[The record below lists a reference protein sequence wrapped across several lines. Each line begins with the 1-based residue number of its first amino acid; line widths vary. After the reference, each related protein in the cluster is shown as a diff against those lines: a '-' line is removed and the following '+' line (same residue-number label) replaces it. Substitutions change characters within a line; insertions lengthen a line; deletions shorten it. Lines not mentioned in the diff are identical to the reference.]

1 MTTTTKEQIFKNFDY
16 TNTSAWLTVQAYADV
31 LGQPFNPDDP
41 SQRNSPAQRGPW
53 PSDDWGQA
61 RRLVDFDLRAHP
73 EIEPIKRQITH
84 MSRFKVFEPD
94 KNGRMSSKEVLTVMG
109 RFRAVDYL
117 GDELSTTYHEGW
129 FKKPSVRIVPRD
141 RSNPEKKNKY
151 GELELEKKITGF
163 TYEYTIQV
171 PNEVKARRELIDSII
186 DRSPFSYK
194 ENILFQYKDMQQSN
208 MVTGPHSNPRRSS
221 VYSYDQFYRCDLTE
235 LHRLLYNRYGPDGK
249 QPYFDQQSGKWLD
262 EHNNVVDQTNKGL
275 YK

>member
-94 KNGRMSSKEVLTVMG
+94 KNGRMTSKEVMTIMG
-109 RFRAVDYL
+109 RFLAVDYL
-117 GDELSTTYHEGW
+117 GNDLSTTYHEGW
-129 FKKPSVRIVPRD
+129 FKKPIVRKVPKD

-151 GELELEKKITGF
+151 GELELQKQITGF
-163 TYEYTIQV
+163 TFEYTVQV

-194 ENILFQYKDMQQSN
+194 ENILYQYKDMQHSN
-208 MVTGPHSNPRRSS
+208 MPAGPHAGAKRSAA
-221 VYSYDQFYRCDLTE
+221 YSYDQFYRCDLTE

-262 EHNNVVDQTNKGL
+262 ENNNVVDQTNKGL